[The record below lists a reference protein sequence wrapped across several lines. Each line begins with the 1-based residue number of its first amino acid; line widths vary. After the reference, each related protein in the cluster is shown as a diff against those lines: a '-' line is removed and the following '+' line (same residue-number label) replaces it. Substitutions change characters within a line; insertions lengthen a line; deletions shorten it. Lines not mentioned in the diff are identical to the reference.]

1 MPMDPNQ
8 VSSLLDSLPA
18 VFQEDRQGRKP
29 NFLGR
34 FLLAFEKLLLGLG
47 DANEPG
53 LEEVIARLYR
63 YFEPG
68 EQLAPEERAPAD
80 FLPWLAGWLALTL
93 REDWDEK
100 RQRNLIARA
109 SELYRLRGT
118 RRGVE
123 EFLKIYTVL
132 GVQIDELNIPF
143 QIGVHSTVGV
153 DTYLSGG
160 APFFFRV
167 HVLLPTANPEEIK
180 KQREM
185 AQAIIE
191 LQKPAHTYFTLTVEA
206 PSFQVGVHSTVG
218 EDTLLSEA
226 S

>member
-8 VSSLLDSLPA
+8 VSSLLESLPA

-34 FLLAFEKLLLGLG
+34 ALLAFEKLLLGLG
-47 DANEPG
+47 DADEPG
-53 LEEVIARLYR
+53 LEEVIAKLYR

-68 EQLAPEERAPAD
+68 AELAHEERAPAD

-93 REDWDEK
+93 REDWDEE

-118 RRGVE
+118 KRGVI
-123 EFLKIYTVL
+123 EFLKIYTMAHVR
-132 GVQIDELNIPF
+132 IDEINTLF
-143 QIGVHSTVGV
+143 QIGVHSTIGI
-153 DTYLSGG
+153 DTYLNGG

-167 HVLLPTANPEEIK
+167 YVVLLTADPEEIK
-180 KQREM
+180 KQREVAM
-185 AQAIIE
+185 AIVE
-191 LQKPAHTYFTLTVEA
+191 LQKPAHTYFTLTLDA
-206 PSFQVGVHSTVG
+206 PALQIGVHSTVG
-218 EDTLLSEA
+218 KDTFLG
-226 S
+226 